1 LTRQWNRL
9 AARRRRITCN
19 FPAHSS
25 LYEEMN
31 EVVRSRVGPF
41 SGFLFL
47 LLLIVSGVQGD
58 VSLAKEPASLALPK
72 VIYADPRALADAK
85 ASFQAGNTSLKP
97 AFDHLFAEAR
107 SALHDKPVSVMD
119 KNHLPPSGDKHDFM
133 SQAPYFW
140 RDTNAAGS
148 HYIRRDG
155 ERNPESG
162 RDSDAGRI
170 GRMSSDVHTLALG
183 FYFTGNEAF
192 AAHAAELL
200 RVWFL
205 NPATRM
211 NPNLDYGQGIPGEVD
226 GRPMG
231 IIGTRGFV
239 GLVDAI
245 GLLQN
250 SSAWTAADQ
259 QGMIAWMTA
268 YLNWLQTSKIGTG
281 EGNASN
287 NHGTFFDTQAAA
299 IAAFIG
305 NTNLAREII
314 INAREKRIAK
324 QIEPDGKMP
333 RELQRTKSFG
343 YSVFNL
349 RALTDLACLGRN
361 LGVDLWHFQTSDG
374 RSIRKAL
381 DFMAPYMSAEK
392 KWPYQQIEKPNR
404 GSLAILLLRAAPEYP
419 DAHYEAALK
428 NVAAEDLAA
437 NEERLL
443 FRTASIPDR
452 SVRAGSARTEGK

>member
-1 LTRQWNRL
+1 
-9 AARRRRITCN
+9 
-19 FPAHSS
+19 
-25 LYEEMN
+25 
-31 EVVRSRVGPF
+31 
-41 SGFLFL
+41 
-47 LLLIVSGVQGD
+47 
-58 VSLAKEPASLALPK
+58 
-72 VIYADPRALADAK
+72 
-85 ASFQAGNTSLKP
+85 
-97 AFDHLFAEAR
+97 
-107 SALHDKPVSVMD
+107 
-119 KNHLPPSGDKHDFM
+119 
-133 SQAPYFW
+133 
-140 RDTNAAGS
+140 
-148 HYIRRDG
+148 
-155 ERNPESG
+155 
-162 RDSDAGRI
+162 
-170 GRMSSDVHTLALG
+170 VHTLALG

-443 FRTASIPDR
+443 FRTAPIPDR
-452 SVRAGSARTEGK
+452 SVRADSARTEGK